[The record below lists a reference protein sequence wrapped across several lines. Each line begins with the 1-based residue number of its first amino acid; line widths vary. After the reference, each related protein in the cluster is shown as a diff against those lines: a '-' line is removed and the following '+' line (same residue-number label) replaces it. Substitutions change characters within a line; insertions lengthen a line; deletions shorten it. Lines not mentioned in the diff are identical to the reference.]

1 MLLARNGLSRRRR
14 GVSKEVARLCE
25 CPLRVVQRI
34 WKQGR
39 EGGSVNAVMD
49 MRKVACG
56 RSKVKL
62 NADAIEAIPHE
73 ERTTL
78 RCLAVALN
86 MKRSTVH
93 RRLKEKE
100 FRRHTS
106 DLKPS
111 LNVDNMKAR
120 VLYSLMHL
128 EPSSLPHKPTF
139 KAGYNVVHIDEKWFY
154 RTRKNQKLYLSNKEP
169 NPQRQTKN
177 KGHIEKIMFLAAM
190 ARPRYNSAGECTFD
204 GKIGVWPYVEWVP
217 AKKESKNR
225 KRGTME
231 LKPCTSVGKIF
242 SFHYFDVFK
251 KYKIG
256 VC

>member
-1 MLLARNGLSRRRR
+1 MGDEVQPVLGGVEVQEKALHVCKKMARALDIPVASIATTHLLANKKNRKYYDVDQCRHVYGMLLARSGLGRRKR
-14 GVSKEVARLCE
+14 GVSKEVARLYE
-25 CPLRVVQRI
+25 CRVRVVQTI
-34 WKQGR
+34 WNQGR

-49 MRKVACG
+49 MRMLKSG
-56 RSKVKL
+56 RSKVML

-93 RRLKEKE
+93 CRLKETK
-100 FRRHTS
+100 FCRHTS

-111 LNVDNMKAR
+111 LNVDNMKAC

-154 RTRKNQKLYLSNKEP
+154 QTRKNQKLYLRNKEP
-169 NPQRQTKN
+169 NPQRQ
-177 KGHIEKIMFLAAM
+177 
-190 ARPRYNSAGECTFD
+190 
-204 GKIGVWPYVEWVP
+204 GKEP
-217 AKKESKNR
+217 
-225 KRGTME
+225 
-231 LKPCTSVGKIF
+231 
-242 SFHYFDVFK
+242 
-251 KYKIG
+251 
-256 VC
+256 